1 MLGNRRNG
9 PACGWL
15 MCIELNK
22 EVSLLHQFWGWQRA
36 GGPKGRNL
44 TQELNMC
51 DAMKEEE
58 SEDSYSLRGNEKV
71 SAISILL
78 RLRSIFPILVAG
90 ALIRSEDGMI
100 RLQASGM

>member
-1 MLGNRRNG
+1 
-9 PACGWL
+9 

-51 DAMKEEE
+51 DAMKEKE
-58 SEDSYSLRGNEKV
+58 SEDSYSLRGNEK
-71 SAISILL
+71 
-78 RLRSIFPILVAG
+78 
-90 ALIRSEDGMI
+90 
-100 RLQASGM
+100 

>member
-1 MLGNRRNG
+1 MGIDNGTSPCVGISDEIQINKSIEQKFDTPVTEVLGDRRNG

-36 GGPKGRNL
+36 RGPKGRNL

-51 DAMKEEE
+51 DAMKEKE
-58 SEDSYSLRGNEKV
+58 SEDSYSLRGNEK
-71 SAISILL
+71 
-78 RLRSIFPILVAG
+78 
-90 ALIRSEDGMI
+90 
-100 RLQASGM
+100 